1 MARKPKNPNPKLS
14 KAAQERRRDIDNARR
29 RYKRQADR
37 YEKEA
42 ASLTGR
48 DAEILQNAA
57 QSLRARSD
65 DLKGINVRKKLD
77 NETKALIKDSTNYL
91 ASNNRTAFERGE
103 TLGKLRL
110 SGSNLGHR
118 FFALTE
124 QFWEGIPSTGL
135 GDDRRLNAIRRELMS
150 RPDLVEKYGA
160 RPDANTMI
168 EIVESISGL
177 NLEDLPDWNL
187 IGTDDEQFMVGLDRF
202 TNYYG

>member
-1 MARKPKNPNPKLS
+1 MAKKPKNPNPKLS
-14 KAAQERRRDIDNARR
+14 KAAQDRRRDIDNARR

-37 YEKEA
+37 YEQEA

-48 DAEILQNAA
+48 DAEILQTAA

-77 NETKALIKDSTNYL
+77 NETKVLIKDSTNYL

-150 RPDLVEKYGA
+150 RPDMVEKYGA

-168 EIVESISGL
+168 EIVESISGV
-177 NLEDLPDWNL
+177 NLD
-187 IGTDDEQFMVGLDRF
+187 TDEPFVLGDSSNVEMMRGLDNI
-202 TNYYG
+202 TAYYG